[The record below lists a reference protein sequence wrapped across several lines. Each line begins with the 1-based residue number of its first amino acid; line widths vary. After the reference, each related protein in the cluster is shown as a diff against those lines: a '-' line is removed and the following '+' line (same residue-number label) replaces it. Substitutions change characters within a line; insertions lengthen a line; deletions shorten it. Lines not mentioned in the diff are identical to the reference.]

1 MVTLPMAMTINGTIH
16 IIDDD
21 PTVRDSL
28 ALLLTFL
35 SYQTRAWPSGEQFL
49 AEQSLG
55 PRDIVLVDMI
65 MPGEDGLAVIRA
77 LRDKNLFNS
86 VILMTGDSGPTLA
99 TKTIADH
106 YTLLSKPFSKDSLQK
121 AISKAETGER

>member
-1 MVTLPMAMTINGTIH
+1 MVTLTMAMTHNGTIH

-77 LRDKNLFNS
+77 LRDKNLFNP
-86 VILMTGDSGPTLA
+86 VILMTGDSGLA
-99 TKTIADH
+99 LANRTIADH
-106 YTLLSKPFSKDSLQK
+106 CTLLSKPFSKDSLQK
-121 AISKAETGER
+121 AISKAASGER

>member
-1 MVTLPMAMTINGTIH
+1 MAMKINGTIH

-35 SYQTRAWPSGEQFL
+35 SYQTRAWPSGEQ
-49 AEQSLG
+49 SLG
-55 PRDIVLVDMI
+55 PRDIVLVDII

-77 LRDKNLFNS
+77 LRDKNLFNP
-86 VILMTGDSGPTLA
+86 VILMTGDSCPALA
-99 TKTIADH
+99 NKTIADH
-106 YTLLSKPFSKDSLQK
+106 CTLLSKPFSKDSLQK
-121 AISKAETGER
+121 AISKAASGER

>member
-1 MVTLPMAMTINGTIH
+1 MAMPLNGTIH
-16 IIDDD
+16 VIDDD

-28 ALLLTFL
+28 SLLLTLL

-77 LRDKNLFNS
+77 LRDKNLFNP
-86 VILMTGDSGPTLA
+86 VILMTGDSGPALA
-99 TKTIADH
+99 NKNIADH
-106 YTLLSKPFSKDSLQK
+106 CTLLSKPFSKDSLQK
-121 AISKAETGER
+121 AISKAASGER

>member
-1 MVTLPMAMTINGTIH
+1 MAMTINGTIH

-86 VILMTGDSGPTLA
+86 VILMTGDSGLTRA

-106 YTLLSKPFSKDSLQK
+106 ITLLSKPFSKDSLQK
-121 AISKAETGER
+121 AISKAAMGER

>member
-1 MVTLPMAMTINGTIH
+1 MTMTLNETIH

-35 SYQTRAWPSGEQFL
+35 SYQTRTWPSGEQFL

-77 LRDKNLFNS
+77 LRDKNLFNP
-86 VILMTGDSGPTLA
+86 VILMTGDSGLA
-99 TKTIADH
+99 LANRTIADNC
-106 YTLLSKPFSKDSLQK
+106 TLLSKPFSKDSLQK
-121 AISKAETGER
+121 AISKAASGER